1 MGLKYCKVL
10 GTAASRNTDWEE
22 ASDKLNQLLFSRIA
36 EGRSLRVTA
45 NPINLVDLEHL
56 KTWSGKNDYEKR
68 GRKSCIL
75 EYRPVHQICFAGW
88 ICLGS
93 VWTHRAGRGRGSTP
107 ADRLKPQ
114 SAEVVTASAV
124 TATSPLNGVT
134 DASAS

>member
-22 ASDKLNQLLFSRIA
+22 ASDKLNQLLFSRVA

-88 ICLGS
+88 ISCWQRSRIDSSRPPQTSERRSSHGFCCNSNLASEWCHRCLS
-93 VWTHRAGRGRGSTP
+93 VLTLGC
-107 ADRLKPQ
+107 
-114 SAEVVTASAV
+114 
-124 TATSPLNGVT
+124 TS
-134 DASAS
+134 